1 MNKSHIEATFA
12 LHCKAHGLAPVAEY
26 KFHPDRRWRFDFA
39 FPDRMVA
46 VECEGGVWSG
56 GRHTRGS
63 GFVAD
68 AEKYNNA
75 AALGWFVFRFD
86 SKAVASG
93 EAIKFMVA
101 VLEAAK
107 KPAGVSSN

>member
-1 MNKSHIEATFA
+1 VKSKIEETFA
-12 LHCKAHGLAPVAEY
+12 LHCKAHGLAPVREH
-26 KFHPDRRWRFDFA
+26 KFHPTRRWRFDFA
-39 FPDRMVA
+39 FPERRVA
-46 VECEGGVWSG
+46 VECEGAVWTG

-68 AEKYNNA
+68 AEKYNTA

-86 SKAVASG
+86 GGAIQSG

-101 VLEAAK
+101 VLSANKGEKANA
-107 KPAGVSSN
+107 